1 MCLGLPVKE
10 KILVTRLKP
19 VGHRPD
25 KRDIAIICH
34 FLLSNQFGD
43 LSTEAVKA
51 TPMNRKKRLIIASM
65 LAVPWL
71 FSQASAAE
79 FKFGAHSITVP
90 DGFEV
95 ELIAGPPLVERP
107 VSADFDDQGRLY
119 VTDSSGSNDAPE
131 KQLKDKP
138 HRVVRLEDTRGDGRF
153 DKSTVF
159 ADRMMFPEG
168 AMWFDGSLY
177 VGAPPSIWK
186 LTDTD
191 GDGIADK
198 REEWMQGKT
207 LTGCANDLHGP
218 YAGPDGWIYW
228 CKGAFAKQTYERPGK
243 DPFITRAAHIFRCR
257 PDGAGIEAVM
267 TGGMDN
273 PVGVA
278 FTATGERIL
287 CCTFLQDP
295 GGGKRDG
302 LIHAIYGGV
311 YGKVHDV
318 IDEHPR
324 TGDIM
329 PVLKHF
335 GPAAPCSVIR
345 YASSAFGPE
354 YQNNLFTCLFN
365 LRKVERDV
373 LVPDGATFKTVD
385 TDFVTSDDPD
395 FHPTCVIEDADGS
408 LIVLNTGGWYKLC
421 CPTSQLA
428 KPDVLGEIYRVR
440 RQGAPS
446 VQDPRGASM
455 KWETLTSAGL
465 VKLLADPRPAVRKRA
480 IRQLA
485 RAGNNSIEALAIS
498 LREST
503 SAEARRN
510 ALWALTRMD
519 APEART
525 AARDALM
532 DQDSTVRHVAVQ
544 SISLWRDEEAGAAL
558 LSLLRDEDLQVR
570 RNAAEALGRI
580 GHPAAVSALLKAA
593 EQFDPNHVELGSSAR
608 ILEHS
613 IIFALIEIS
622 AREATVQGLSSENP
636 RVRRA
641 ALLALDQMR
650 DGRLSASVVT
660 PLLSSTNPVLK
671 DTADWIIG
679 RHSDWASALAGFFQE
694 RFKSSGLSASEVADF
709 QAQLAP
715 FTANVG
721 IQELLSGIVADGRSP
736 KWARMVALKA
746 MADADPQPLPARWL
760 KEVAEILQGQD
771 VDLVREGLATARTFT
786 LSKARSPE
794 LDKVLVQ
801 IGGDEG
807 ATPEM
812 RLEALA
818 AAGPLEDISPKLLN
832 FLLANVDSTKPWA
845 IRNGAASVLSRARL
859 DREQL
864 LKLADTMRDAGPA
877 ELTKLLTPFE
887 TSSDEAV
894 GNSLVKNLSAAKAI
908 SSVRAEVL
916 KPVIEKY
923 PEAVRRSAVELVN
936 KLGTDAV
943 KQKEHIDQLLSQL
956 PIGDIRRGQAIFNN
970 PKVACSTCHAIGYLG
985 GHVGPDLTSVGTIRT
1000 ERDLLESIVYPSAS
1014 FVRNFEPMIVRTKTG
1029 DDYNGVVRKDSAE
1042 EVILATGPETEV
1054 HIARSDIVEMHQGTV
1069 SIMPQG
1075 LDTQLTM
1082 QELADLVTFL
1092 KNTRWGAR

>member
-1 MCLGLPVKE
+1 VK
-10 KILVTRLKP
+10 T
-19 VGHRPD
+19 
-25 KRDIAIICH
+25 
-34 FLLSNQFGD
+34 
-43 LSTEAVKA
+43 
-51 TPMNRKKRLIIASM
+51 TPINIKKWLIIASM
-65 LAVPWL
+65 LAGAWF
-71 FSQASAAE
+71 FSQASGAE
-79 FKFGAHSITVP
+79 FKFGAHTLTVP

-138 HRVVRLEDTRGDGRF
+138 HRVVRLEDTHGDGRF

-159 ADRMMFPEG
+159 ADKMMFPEG
-168 AMWFDGSLY
+168 AMWYDGSLY

-191 GDGIADK
+191 GDGIADQ

-228 CKGAFAKQTYERPGK
+228 CKGAFAKQTYERPGQ
-243 DPFITRAAHIFRCR
+243 DPFVTRAAHIFRCR
-257 PDGAGIEAVM
+257 PDGTGLEPVM

-278 FTATGERIL
+278 FTTTGERIL

-345 YASSAFGPE
+345 YSSSAFGPE
-354 YQNNLFTCLFN
+354 FENNLFTCLFN

-373 LVPDGATFKTVD
+373 LIPDGATFKTVD

-408 LIVLNTGGWYKLC
+408 LIIINTGGWYKLC

-440 RQGAPS
+440 RKGAPS
-446 VQDPRGASM
+446 IEDPRGISI
-455 KWETLTSAGL
+455 KWEALPSDSL
-465 VKLLADPRPAVRKRA
+465 VKLLADPRPVVRKRA

-485 RAGNNSIEALAIS
+485 RAGNNSIEALAAS
-498 LREST
+498 LRESD

-510 ALWALTRMD
+510 ALWALTQID
-519 APEART
+519 APEARKAT
-525 AARDALM
+525 RDALI
-532 DQDSTVRHVAVQ
+532 DKDSAVRHVALQ
-544 SISLWRDEEAGAAL
+544 SISLWRDKEAGAAL
-558 LSLLRDEDLQVR
+558 PSLLHDEDLQVR
-570 RNAAEALGRI
+570 RITAEALGRI
-580 GHPAAVSALLKAA
+580 GQSAAVSSLLKAA
-593 EQFDPNHVELGSSAR
+593 EQFDCNNAELGSSTR

-622 AREATVQGLSSENP
+622 AREATAQGLSNENP
-636 RVRRA
+636 RVHRA
-641 ALLALDQMR
+641 ALMALDQMR
-650 DGRLSASVVT
+650 DGRLSASAVT
-660 PLLSSTNPVLK
+660 PLLVSTNPVLK
-671 DTADWIIG
+671 DTANWIIG
-679 RHSDWASALAGFFQE
+679 RHGDWGSALAGFFRE
-694 RFKSSGLSASEVADF
+694 RFKSVGLNTSEIADF
-709 QAQLAP
+709 QVQLAP
-715 FTANVG
+715 FTKNAD
-721 IQELLSGIVADGRSP
+721 IQELLSSILGDRHSP

-746 MADADPQPLPARWL
+746 MAGADQEPLPPVWLKQVSEILRCQDAD
-760 KEVAEILQGQD
+760 
-771 VDLVREGLATARTFT
+771 LVGEAIATARTFT
-786 LSKARSPE
+786 LAKAGGPE
-794 LDKVLVQ
+794 LDKALAQ
-801 IGGDEG
+801 IGDDGD
-807 ATPEM
+807 APPEM

-818 AAGPLEDISPKLLN
+818 AAGPLENISPKLLD
-832 FLLANVDSTKPWA
+832 FLLANVHATKPWA
-845 IRNGAASVLSRARL
+845 IRNNAASVLSRAKL
-859 DREQL
+859 DRDEL
-864 LKLADTMRDAGPA
+864 LKLSDSMRDAGPA

-894 GNSLVKNLSAAKAI
+894 GLSLVKNLNAAKAI

-923 PEAVRRSAVELVN
+923 PEDVRRSAVELVN

-956 PIGDIRRGQAIFNN
+956 PKGDIRRGQAIFNN

-1014 FVRNFEPMIVRTKTG
+1014 FVRSFEPMIVRTKTG
-1029 DDYNGVVRKDSAE
+1029 DGYNGVVRKDSAE

-1054 HIARSDIVEMHQGTV
+1054 RISRSDIIEMRQGTV

-1075 LDTQLTM
+1075 LDTQLSM
-1082 QELADLVTFL
+1082 QEMADLVTFL